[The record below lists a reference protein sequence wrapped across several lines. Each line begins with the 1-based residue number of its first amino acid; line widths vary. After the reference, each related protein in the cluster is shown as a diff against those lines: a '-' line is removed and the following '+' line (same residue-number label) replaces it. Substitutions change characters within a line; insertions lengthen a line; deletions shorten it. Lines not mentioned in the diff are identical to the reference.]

1 MKITLGNYLKNP
13 LLDQVRSNYSELIQ
27 GQGFTHKDKTYLV
40 KMIETSVDEKKA
52 LVIIARAADRVFGE
66 IFYADKTSEFIK
78 TTSHADCPPQLR
90 TIITVGKRAEAEE
103 VNYVG
108 EELNARQQVL
118 VDLFKKEEGISP
130 PSTVG
135 EELNEDQQ
143 VLVDLFKKEEE
154 ISPPSTVGEEL
165 NEDQQV
171 LVGPFKKEEEISP
184 PSTERYSRNQKAFA
198 LFVSV
203 LFLSTTAYGANKVRK
218 GDITLPTRKE
228 IGDFLSKT
236 KSNASDYLSQ
246 LRQKWMPQKG
256 VKA

>member
-1 MKITLGNYLKNP
+1 MAIELGKYLKNP
-13 LLDQVRSNYSELIQ
+13 LLGQVQENYDELIQ
-27 GQGFTHKDKTYLV
+27 GQGFTHKSKTYLV
-40 KMIETSVDEKKA
+40 KMIETSIDEKEA
-52 LVIIARAADRVFGE
+52 LVIIARSADRVFGE

-103 VNYVG
+103 VDYVG
-108 EELNARQQVL
+108 EALNARQQVL
-118 VDLFKKEEGISP
+118 VDLFKKEE
-130 PSTVG
+130 
-135 EELNEDQQ
+135 
-143 VLVDLFKKEEE
+143 E
-154 ISPPSTVGEEL
+154 IP
-165 NEDQQV
+165 
-171 LVGPFKKEEEISP
+171 P
-184 PSTERYSRNQKAFA
+184 PSTEGYSRNQKVFA

-203 LFLSTTAYGANKVRK
+203 LFLSGAAYGANKVRK

>member
-1 MKITLGNYLKNP
+1 MAIELGKYLKNP
-13 LLDQVRSNYSELIQ
+13 LLGQVQENYDELIQ
-27 GQGFTHKDKTYLV
+27 GQGFTHKSKTYLV
-40 KMIETSVDEKKA
+40 KMIETSIDEKEA
-52 LVIIARAADRVFGE
+52 LVIIARSADRVFGE

-78 TTSHADCPPQLR
+78 TTSHVDCPPQLR

-103 VNYVG
+103 VDYVG
-108 EELNARQQVL
+108 EELNTR
-118 VDLFKKEEGISP
+118 
-130 PSTVG
+130 
-135 EELNEDQQ
+135 QQ

-154 ISPPSTVGEEL
+154 ISPPSTEG
-165 NEDQQV
+165 
-171 LVGPFKKEEEISP
+171 
-184 PSTERYSRNQKAFA
+184 YSRNQKAFA

-203 LFLSTTAYGANKVRK
+203 LFLSGAAYGANKVRK